1 MGGNHLKLAS
11 CLSVFSHLVL
21 RRALWP
27 LLGLRVV
34 LGAEAVHELVD
45 EVEDAH
51 AQRDALLLTA
61 PQGDEQ
67 RVEAV
72 RVLVSPCRGRSL
84 CGFEVQGG
92 PSDRGQLYVDIEIK

>member
-1 MGGNHLKLAS
+1 MILAS

-51 AQRDALLLTA
+51 AQRDALLLA
-61 PQGDEQ
+61 ALQGYEQ

-72 RVLVSPCRGRSL
+72 RVLVSPCRGA
-84 CGFEVQGG
+84 FIVWF
-92 PSDRGQLYVDIEIK
+92 

>member
-1 MGGNHLKLAS
+1 M
-11 CLSVFSHLVL
+11 
-21 RRALWP
+21 
-27 LLGLRVV
+27 

-92 PSDRGQLYVDIEIK
+92 PSDRGQLYADIEIK